1 VPDKLDKLDKRTAAF
16 TFHKIREQ
24 AEQSNT
30 AAWHAFL
37 DFYSPLYLHLLALYA
52 PVIESAPGVWEKTLV
67 MLFQNDFERFRATS
81 RQSEREFLAD
91 VRALLFD
98 NIVLEAPGEIAHT
111 PEETPGISLK
121 KLGELVADLPLL
133 HQEILFFKLAGYTD
147 TTLELVMRVAP
158 RVAQT
163 SFERLEPDYA
173 ATRTLDHDRCLWPA
187 AWIDVLRQARAAK
200 TEKCP
205 ELHQFLR
212 IQDGQVS
219 WYDKEPI
226 EAHVSSCLHCLAAW
240 TALREVGYWR
250 RAAPQVP
257 PALLEQFS
265 RVLPIENA
273 PEKSLLRRF
282 FG

>member
-1 VPDKLDKLDKRTAAF
+1 VADKQPAGF

-24 AEQSNT
+24 AEQGNT
-30 AAWHAFL
+30 AACRAFL

-52 PVIESAPGVWEKTLV
+52 PVVESAPVVWEKTLA

-91 VRALLFD
+91 VRVPLFD
-98 NIVLEAPGEIAHT
+98 NVALEAPGEVAHT
-111 PEETPGISLK
+111 PEESSAISLK

-147 TTLELVMRVAP
+147 ATLELLMRVAP

-173 ATRTLDHDRCLWPA
+173 AARTLDHDRCLWPA
-187 AWIDVLRQARAAK
+187 AWIEILRQARAAK
-200 TEKCP
+200 TDKCP

-226 EAHVSSCLHCLAAW
+226 EGHVASCLHCLEAW

-250 RAAPQVP
+250 RAAPRVP
-257 PALLEQFS
+257 PALAEQFL
-265 RVLPIENA
+265 RVLPIESA
-273 PEKSLLRRF
+273 PEKSLLRRL